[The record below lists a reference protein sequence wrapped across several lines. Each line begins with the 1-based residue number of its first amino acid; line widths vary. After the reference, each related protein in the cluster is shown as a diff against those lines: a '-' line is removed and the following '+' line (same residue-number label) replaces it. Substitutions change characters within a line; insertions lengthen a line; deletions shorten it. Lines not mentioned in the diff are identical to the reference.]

1 MLYDYKSKY
10 TVQDV
15 ILDSIEK
22 LTYDI
27 EDEFSS
33 LRRYQY
39 LIIYS
44 PAFLAREIIG
54 EILDDEDDTWVNED
68 AHFELLHDDDNEVLI
83 TLAYD
88 GMVFIEEARGDNGEL
103 KISDFSA
110 LTYVYDGFS
119 KRDVDCLTSE
129 GESVLVFGF
138 DDGVLDDEYGYEING
153 VKTTKEVFDRYLN
166 TYIKN
171 NTNEDSDDDDEE
183 DPCEECCNDCNCFC
197 DEDEDGNVHGFTVSK
212 TDDNGYMSCSYYS
225 SEGFD
230 EDDMRDI
237 LELLGYRFKD

>member
-1 MLYDYKSKY
+1 MIYDYKSKS

-39 LIIYS
+39 LLIYS
-44 PAFLAREIIG
+44 PAFLAKEIIG
-54 EILDDEDDTWVNED
+54 EILDDEDDVWVNED
-68 AHFELLHDDDNEVLI
+68 AHFELLHDDDNEVLVS
-83 TLAYD
+83 LGHD
-88 GMVFIEEARGDNGEL
+88 GMIFIESARSENGEL

-110 LTYVYDGFS
+110 LTYIYDGFS

-138 DDGVLDDEYGYEING
+138 DDGVLDDEDGYEING
-153 VKTTKEVFDRYLN
+153 IKTTKEVFDKYVD
-166 TYIKN
+166 TYVNPKK
-171 NTNEDSDDDDEE
+171 DEE
-183 DPCEECCNDCNCFC
+183 NKELSSSDTESSVTYHVNGEQVDKETYEKAIEDIEDTYLYNIRDMLLNYCSFM
-197 DEDEDGNVHGFTVSK
+197 DEMNEWRS
-212 TDDNGYMSCSYYS
+212 
-225 SEGFD
+225 
-230 EDDMRDI
+230 R
-237 LELLGYRFKD
+237 LLRW